1 MSAIATRNTTKAA
14 VFETVS
20 IHVAGW
26 GLFPVLCLTNGLALM
41 LVALAYTASRNHV
54 DWAQGLFWFSLLA
67 IFVPT
72 SVRMVSPR
80 IARKERIALIVLLG
94 CSLYLVK
101 VLQSPLG
108 FTYYDEFLHWQ
119 TANNILN
126 SRHLFGDNSLLPIS
140 PLYPGLETV
149 TTAFATLSGLSV
161 YDSGLITLGIAR
173 VGLMLALFLFYE
185 RVSDSAEIGGI
196 AALMYTANSNF
207 VFFDSQFSYES
218 LSLPVAM
225 TVLYIVASQKQE
237 KHLLTHLALLLP
249 LVVLVA
255 VTHHLT
261 GYVLVGFL
269 ILWTFAAMIRR
280 GEPRWRR
287 LAIITLAALLV
298 IVGWTVIVGNSIA
311 GYLTPVFR
319 NGVSEFVSLLSFD
332 GSGREL
338 FLNAAGQVSPLW
350 ERVVGIAAVIC
361 ILLMLPIGALQIVL
375 SPFRRRL
382 AFRKRSVIPA
392 ATLQVWYR
400 YRNSA
405 AALALAGIV
414 LLHPIMQ
421 GFRLT
426 SSGWEIANRSSEFL
440 FWAIAFILAVGVILV
455 RALRIPRR
463 IWLIGF
469 AAWAGII
476 FVGGAI
482 SGWPPW
488 ARLPGSYLV
497 SADMRSIEPEGI
509 LAAQWAAQYLPPR
522 SRVAADRINSIL
534 ISVYGNQ
541 HAITHLADNIYLA
554 PVYFSK
560 TFGLH
565 EADELRSAGTQ
576 YLLVDTR
583 LTTSLPMVGV
593 YFEDGEPLSN
603 ARLTPLDPEV
613 LAKFDQVASF
623 SRIFDSGD
631 IKLYDVRGLYVTP

>member
-1 MSAIATRNTTKAA
+1 M
-14 VFETVS
+14 
-20 IHVAGW
+20 
-26 GLFPVLCLTNGLALM
+26 LCLTNGLALL
-41 LVALAYTASRNHV
+41 LVALAYTASRNNV
-54 DWAQGLFWFSLLA
+54 DWAQGLFWLSLLA
-67 IFVPT
+67 IFIPT
-72 SVRMVSPR
+72 ALRIVSPSS
-80 IARKERIALIVLLG
+80 ARKERIALVVLLG

-126 SRHLFGDNSLLPIS
+126 SRHLFGANSLLPIS

-149 TTAFATLSGLSV
+149 TTAFANLSGLSV

-173 VGLMLALFLFYE
+173 IGLMLALFLFYE

-196 AALMYTANSNF
+196 AALLYTANSNF

-218 LSLPVAM
+218 LSLPIAM
-225 TVLYIVASQKQE
+225 TILYVIASQKQE
-237 KHLLTHLALLLP
+237 KHLLTHVALLLP
-249 LVVLVA
+249 LIALVA

-269 ILWTFAAMIRR
+269 ILWTVAALIRR
-280 GEPRWRR
+280 GEPRWGR
-287 LAIITLAALLV
+287 LALIALAALLV
-298 IVGWTVIVGNSIA
+298 ILGWTVIVGNSIA

-319 NGVSEFVSLLSFD
+319 SGINEFLSLLSFD
-332 GSGREL
+332 SSGREL
-338 FLNAAGQVSPLW
+338 FRNAAGQVAPLW
-350 ERVVGIAAVIC
+350 ERVVGIAAIIC
-361 ILLMLPIGALQIVL
+361 ILLMLPVGALQIVL

-382 AFRKRSVIPA
+382 AFRKRTVIPA

-440 FWAIAFILAVGVILV
+440 FWAIAFILAVGVVLV
-455 RALRIPRR
+455 RALSIPRR
-463 IWLIGF
+463 VWLIGF

-497 SADMRSIEPEGI
+497 SADMRSVEPEGI
-509 LAAQWAAQYLPPR
+509 QAAQWANQYLPPQ
-522 SRVAADRINSIL
+522 SRVAADRINTL
-534 ISVYGNQ
+534 LMSVYGNQ
-541 HAITHLADNIYLA
+541 RAITHLADNVYVA

-560 TFGLH
+560 TFGQH
-565 EADELRSAGTQ
+565 EIDQLRSAGTQ

-583 LTTSLPMVGV
+583 LATSLPLVGV
-593 YFEDGEPLSN
+593 YFEDGEPLAN
-603 ARLTPLDPEV
+603 ERLTPLDPEA
-613 LAKFDQVASF
+613 LSKFDAVTAM

-631 IKLYDVRGLYVTP
+631 IRLYDVRGLYVTP